1 MAYPSDTDHGVA
13 LWRGVSGYTGM
24 YVQSATVSKS
34 FETTEY
40 AKDEAGLTRS
50 VHQGNAK
57 LDASWD
63 ALIFDE
69 AVPPVPGTMV
79 TFNSYLTGSVSN
91 YIVMKTELRSENTGY
106 SRFSITL
113 EAYPEVTTT
122 LP

>member
-1 MAYPSDTDHGVA
+1 MAFPTDTDHGVA
-13 LWRGVSGYTGM
+13 LWRGVNGYTGM
-24 YVQSATVSKS
+24 YVQSATTSKS
-34 FETTEY
+34 FETVEY
-40 AKDEAGLTRS
+40 AKDSAGTTVA

-63 ALIFDE
+63 ALVFE
-69 AVPPVPGTMV
+69 LTTPPVPGTMIEY
-79 TFNSYLTGSVSN
+79 TSYLTGTVSN
-91 YIVMKTELRSENTGY
+91 WIVMKTELRSENSQY

>member
-1 MAYPSDTDHGVA
+1 MAFPDDTDHGVA
-13 LWRGVSGYTGM
+13 LWRGVEGYTGM
-24 YVQSATVSKS
+24 YVQSATASKS

-40 AKDEAGLTRS
+40 AKDETGKTIA
-50 VHQGNAK
+50 VHQGNSK
-57 LDASWD
+57 IDANWD

-69 AVPPVPGTMV
+69 AVPPVPGAMISYT
-79 TFNSYLTGSVSN
+79 SYLTGAVAN
-91 YIVMKTELRSENTGY
+91 YIVLKTELRSENTGY